1 MKQTHHPFTK
11 ENEVKYDLIIKNLG
25 TISTITIS
33 DKLYISNNS
42 IFIQK
47 PRTFISIIRWW
58 YKYNRIETSKFL
70 IKMFDDIDSLISIL
84 NFIII
89 NQKPKRKKKR
99 KRRRYNV
106 IVEKKTRLIDL
117 NNKATKG
124 LQNLIITY
132 SNDELF
138 CNSINKIL
146 EKIYHQNK
154 IKQL

>member
-106 IVEKKTRLIDL
+106 IVEKK
-117 NNKATKG
+117 NP
-124 LQNLIITY
+124 
-132 SNDELF
+132 
-138 CNSINKIL
+138 INRFK
-146 EKIYHQNK
+146 
-154 IKQL
+154 